1 MNMHA
6 PALRRRLADIVEEYD
21 AKRAAIPEAL
31 AAYGR
36 ATAELSAAACIGT
49 AYGGPLLRD
58 SSAPAP
64 WAMEAALLKSAW
76 RHVYDGLNVPEI
88 APAADKRRFEQMLE
102 KPPAFTLVEIRE
114 RFGDYLLNPR
124 RHILRGLAEVFCALD
139 PAYRSHSKVK
149 VGVAGLPKR
158 VILRSV
164 GDYGA
169 WGTDRLRDV
178 LNALAA
184 YQRLPLV
191 TWPELRALLDDG
203 EACLAGKEVRPSYGE
218 PFRTVSRG
226 IRLRRFANGNGHLF
240 FEEPTLRDI
249 NRALAEWY
257 GDVLPDV
264 EDDAPARSR
273 PGTAVAR
280 DLQYYPTPAPL
291 ARRIVDG
298 LGRIAGDRVLEPSCG
313 CGRLLDALRDAGAKV
328 FGIEVDPARAAESR
342 AKGHSVQRANFLET
356 VPTGDYDR
364 VVMNPPFYGT
374 HYASHVEHALRYLH
388 PNGVLTAIL
397 PATARYDHGLLS
409 GSWEDLPVGAFSA
422 SGTNVNTCILTLRR
436 PPDPS

>member
-1 MNMHA
+1 MIMHA
-6 PALRRRLADIVEEYD
+6 PALRRSLADIVAEYD
-21 AKRAAIPEAL
+21 AKRAAIPEAV
-31 AAYGR
+31 AIYER
-36 ATAELSAAACIGT
+36 AIGELSAAACIGT

-58 SSAPAP
+58 SSGPAP

-76 RHVYDGLNVPEI
+76 RHVYSGLNVAEI
-88 APAADKRRFEQMLE
+88 APAADKRRIEQMLE
-102 KPPAFTLVEIRE
+102 KPPAFTLAEIRE
-114 RFGDYLLNPR
+114 CFGDYLLNPR
-124 RHILRGLAEVFCALD
+124 HHILRGLAEVFCALD

-149 VGVAGLPKR
+149 VGVGGLPKR
-158 VILRSV
+158 VILRGV

-203 EACLAGKEVRPSYGE
+203 EACLASKEIQQRYGE
-218 PFRTVSRG
+218 PFRTVARG
-226 IRLRRFANGNGHLF
+226 VRLRRFANGNGHLF
-240 FEEPTLRDI
+240 FEPATLRDI

-257 GDVLPDV
+257 GDVLPDA
-264 EDDAPARSR
+264 EDDAPARPR
-273 PGTAVAR
+273 PVTGVAR

-298 LGRIAGDRVLEPSCG
+298 LGRVAGDRVLEPSCG
-313 CGRLLDALRDAGAKV
+313 CGRLLDALRDAGAEV
-328 FGIEVDPARAAESR
+328 FGIEVDPARANESR
-342 AKGHSVQRANFLET
+342 AKGHAVQCANFLET

-374 HYASHVEHALRYLH
+374 HYARHVEHALRYLR
-388 PNGVLTAIL
+388 PLGVLTAIL
-397 PATARYDHGLLS
+397 PATARYDHGLLT

-422 SGTNVNTCILTLRR
+422 SGTNVNTCVLTLRR
-436 PPDPS
+436 PRDPS